1 MDVTEV
7 NEGDTHPVWFTVR
20 DKFGNPLDITD
31 ATAVGWARKRGAQP
45 VPLALSI
52 EGNPTEGR
60 WRHDLTGLL
69 TPGTYIVKVKMLKN
83 GVQTTAPTSEDA
95 GECLQVN
102 SNPGGES

>member
-7 NEGDTHPVWFTVR
+7 VEGDTHPIWFTVR
-20 DKFGNPLDITD
+20 DKFGVPLDITG
-31 ATAVGWARKRGAQP
+31 ATAVGWAKRRGLDP

-52 EGNPTEGR
+52 EGNPTEGK

-69 TPGTYIVKVKMLKN
+69 APGTYTVKIKMLKA
-83 GVQTTAPTSEDA
+83 GVQTTAPTSKDA

-102 SNPGGES
+102 PSPGGNQ